1 MMPTTIFFLHYS
13 NVRPPNLKKY
23 WSYQ

>member
-13 NVRPPNLKKY
+13 NVRPPNPKKY